1 MIKIF
6 DFNDNNNPSGIIGRP
21 RDFSWPCLMYR
32 ITIPKVKPEAEKTLN
47 PFEICI
53 LKLLACGSYDGASQL
68 AEETGLPPDF
78 IENILLRLYD
88 NGYIIDKN
96 FNLSEDALTEI
107 TKHDEQREIKPTGYY
122 TCVIFR
128 ECIGG
133 KLLPII
139 KEANLRCE
147 EVNEKGEIV
156 KSKNKSISLHRLY
169 TAPKDAPKSGVQD
182 EPNVQDNPGVQDEPG
197 VQDVRVVYDVP
208 SVQDVISILRTM
220 GRRKRT
226 AKGALHIPSTSSISV
241 SRWSERCF
249 LRVRIAIQRNS
260 RSDWRIINPFGSGW
274 SPELESSYNSYLE
287 KNENET
293 EYLQDWQRKNSRELP
308 KNPVNDD
315 LPVEPYDTQENRSR
329 YPQLIRTLN
338 LGHNISNGT
347 EYGIDAH
354 AALEWALYYALR
366 NCETTKKFIQLLLFY
381 TIDGRTNLVQK
392 AIESLN
398 LPDNNIRR
406 RKILDNTLQTFQNEE
421 KAEMNVV
428 LPITLL
434 VSQENPDYPFNM
446 VIQKIPDCLTKIE
459 KIESK
464 RNEKDHGN
472 SVWATWAEIFG
483 DDDYAFMQEVIST
496 LLPTVVFSETSK
508 AKTSDGDSVA
518 DIRLNARISL
528 QSYFGVVPFERM
540 DNILQNEL
548 FQVEMFRNCIAA
560 NKEFDAIQC
569 INNLYA
575 AAQCACRLF
584 LANERSQDLLVQ
596 NSSLINLAIQNA
608 QKVGWDSFPQ
618 SLRSVQSK
626 RIEQTFRGDD
636 KTLGASVV
644 CILLLDI
651 DRLHQLASSLPD
663 FLSDIDNL
671 LVKRIHGNAACMMQK
686 EELDSLVNRIYK
698 IIRTIMEV

>member
-6 DFNDNNNPSGIIGRP
+6 DFNDNNIPSGIIGRP
-21 RDFSWPCLMYR
+21 RDLSWPCLMYR
-32 ITIPKVKPEAEKTLN
+32 ITIPKVKSEAERALN

-53 LKLLACGSYDGASQL
+53 LKLLACSRYDGAAQL

-96 FNLSEDALTEI
+96 LNLSEDALMEI
-107 TKHDEQREIKPTGYY
+107 AKHDEQREIKPTGYY

-169 TAPKDAPKSGVQD
+169 AAPKDAPKSGVQD
-182 EPNVQDNPGVQDEPG
+182 EPGVQNKSV
-197 VQDVRVVYDVP
+197 VQNVRVVYDVP
-208 SVQDVISILRTM
+208 GVQDVISILRTM
-220 GRRKRT
+220 ERRKRT
-226 AKGALHIPSTSSISV
+226 TKRALYIPSTHSIFV
-241 SRWSERCF
+241 SRWSESCY

-260 RSDWRIINPFGSGW
+260 KSDWRIINPFGSDW
-274 SPELESSYNSYLE
+274 SPELESSYFSYLE
-287 KNENET
+287 KNEREA
-293 EYLQDWQRKNSRELP
+293 EYLQDWQRDNSREAP
-308 KNPVNDD
+308 KNPDNDD
-315 LPVEPYDTQENRSR
+315 SPVEPYDTQENRSR
-329 YPQLIRTLN
+329 YPQLISALKR
-338 LGHNISNGT
+338 GHDKKNGT
-347 EYGIDAH
+347 EYGIDTYSV
-354 AALEWALYYALR
+354 LEWALYYALR
-366 NCETTKKFIQLLLFY
+366 NCETTKKYIQALLIN
-381 TIDGRTNLVQK
+381 TIDGRTDLVQK
-392 AIESLN
+392 AVESLN
-398 LPDNNIRR
+398 LPDNNMRR
-406 RKILDNTLQTFQNEE
+406 RKILDNKLQTFQNEE

-428 LPITLL
+428 LPVTLL

-459 KIESK
+459 KIETK
-464 RNEKDHGN
+464 RNEKDHGS
-472 SVWATWAEIFG
+472 SVWATWAEIYG
-483 DDDYAFMQEVIST
+483 DDDYAFMKEVVST
-496 LLPTVVFSETSK
+496 LLPTVVFSETAK
-508 AKTSDGDSVA
+508 AKKPDGDSAA

-528 QSYFGVVPFERM
+528 QNYFGVVPFERM

-548 FQVEMFRNCIAA
+548 FQVEMFRNSAA
-560 NKEFDAIQC
+560 DNKKFDAIQC

-584 LANERSQDLLVQ
+584 IENERFQDSVIQ
-596 NSSLINLAIQNA
+596 NSSLTDLAIQNA
-608 QKVGWDSFPQ
+608 KKVGWDNFPQ
-618 SLRSVQSK
+618 TLRSVYPE
-626 RIEQTFRGDD
+626 RIRKTFRGDD
-636 KTLGASVV
+636 QTLGASVM

-671 LVKRIHGNAACMMQK
+671 LVKRIHGNTTCMNHNGG
-686 EELDSLVNRIYK
+686 LNHD
-698 IIRTIMEV
+698 